1 MIFETRHQ
9 RKKEE
14 MIEMTT
20 TSPYNVADLCTAATE
35 GDLSAIQDILAAAP
49 ELINVH
55 RAENDEHCALHYAV
69 LANQPE
75 AVRVLMAAGADHR
88 SGIYPHRDAT
98 AAATIASE
106 RGLDQIVRIIRD
118 EDQKRQLEACKNI
131 TISEDNDA
139 LFEAVQ
145 QGRDD
150 DALAILERSP
160 DLLDACHRNGGSVVH
175 AAASHG
181 RQRLLL
187 ELLQRG
193 ADITHLTPEGQSP
206 LDGAALHIRR
216 RNTPLDEGC
225 LLCAGILLQAGCT
238 LSLEAA
244 VALGDLVFVRSYAQ
258 TNPERFRSNDT
269 ERDGL
274 LQLALASD
282 HLEMVRLLL
291 DLGLDPDDRHQLL
304 QYETRPHSWGEP
316 LAWAAGNAQYACAE
330 LLLERG
336 ADPNSSIYASGN
348 PVSAAYNNADEAM
361 KGLLFRHGGILD
373 PITAGLEGETSAA
386 AVALHNDP
394 SLAAE
399 LLWAAGCG
407 GDPNIVGMCLRHI
420 DWSPEDSRWFNLL
433 EQPLR
438 LWRTNPHRKFRDFE
452 RAVYAQIFRM
462 ILERGVDPNLVG
474 RFGYRLAHH
483 LAACGI
489 VWNEPIMSEAERVE
503 FATILLDHGAD
514 LDVVD
519 ELLQSSPLGWAA
531 RWGKYDLARLY
542 LERGADPTLAG
553 ESWATPLAWAEKKG
567 YTDIADLIK
576 RYL

>member
-1 MIFETRHQ
+1 MSTEA
-9 RKKEE
+9 
-14 MIEMTT
+14 
-20 TSPYNVADLCTAATE
+20 PYTVADLCTAAAD
-35 GDLSAIQDILAAAP
+35 GDLDAIKAILAAAP

-75 AVRVLMAAGADHR
+75 AVRALMAAGADHR

-98 AAATIASE
+98 TAAVIASE
-106 RGLDQIVRIIRD
+106 RGLDQIVRIICD
-118 EDQKRQLEACKNI
+118 EDERRQLAACKNI

-139 LFEAVQ
+139 LFAAVQ
-145 QGRDD
+145 DGRDD
-150 DALAILERSP
+150 QALAIIQRSP
-160 DLLDACHRNGGSVVH
+160 ELLDACHRNGGSVAH
-175 AAASHG
+175 AAASRG
-181 RQRLLL
+181 RHRLLL

-206 LDGAALHIRR
+206 LDGAALNIRR
-216 RNTPLDEGC
+216 RNAPPNEGC
-225 LLCAGILLQAGCT
+225 LLSAGILLQAGCPH
-238 LSLEAA
+238 SPEAA
-244 VALGDLVFVRSYAQ
+244 VALGDLEFVRSHAHKHPQ
-258 TNPERFRSNDT
+258 RFQSNDRD
-269 ERDGL
+269 RDGL
-274 LQLALASD
+274 LQVAIASD

-304 QYETRPHSWGEP
+304 QYESRPYSWGEP
-316 LAWAAGNAQYACAE
+316 LAWAAGNGQYACAE

-336 ADPNSSIYASGN
+336 ADPNASIYASGN
-348 PVSAAYNNADEAM
+348 PVSAAYNNADERM

-407 GDPNIVGMCLRHI
+407 GDPNIVGMCLRQL
-420 DWSPEDSRWFNLL
+420 DWSPQDERWFNLL

-438 LWRTNPHRKFRDFE
+438 LWRTNPHRKFRDFD
-452 RAVYAQIFRM
+452 RAVYPEIFRM
-462 ILERGVDPNLVG
+462 ILERGVDPNLAG
-474 RFGYRLAHH
+474 RFGYRLAHR
-483 LAACGI
+483 LAACGV
-489 VWNEPIMSEAERVE
+489 VWNEPIMSEAERVA
-503 FATILLDHGAD
+503 FATILLEHGAD
-514 LDVVD
+514 LNVVD

-531 RWGKYDLARLY
+531 RWGRYDLARLY
-542 LERGADPTLAG
+542 LEQGADPILAG
-553 ESWATPLAWAEKKG
+553 EEWATPLAWAEKKSN
-567 YTDIADLIK
+567 TDIADLIK

>member
-1 MIFETRHQ
+1 
-9 RKKEE
+9 
-14 MIEMTT
+14 MTT
-20 TSPYNVADLCTAATE
+20 SKPYKVADLCAAAAD
-35 GDLSAIQDILAAAP
+35 GDLARIREILAAAP

-75 AVRVLMAAGADHR
+75 AVQVLMAAGADQR

-98 AAATIASE
+98 AAATIAAE
-106 RGLDQIVRIIRD
+106 RGLDQIVRIMREED
-118 EDQKRQLEACKNI
+118 EKRQLEGCKNI
-131 TISEDNDA
+131 ASSAANDA

-150 DALAILERSP
+150 EALAILERSP

-181 RQRLLL
+181 RHRLLL

-193 ADITHLTPEGQSP
+193 ADITHLPPAGQSP
-206 LDGAALHIRR
+206 LDGAALNIRR
-216 RNTPLDEGC
+216 RNKPLDEGC
-225 LLCAGILLQAGCT
+225 LLCAGILLQAGCAQ
-238 LSLEAA
+238 SLEAA
-244 VALGDLVFVRSYAQ
+244 VALGDLEFVRSYAREY
-258 TNPERFRSNDT
+258 PERFQANDT
-269 ERDGL
+269 ERAGL
-274 LQLALASD
+274 LQLAVNRD

-291 DLGLDPDDRHQLL
+291 DRGLDPDDRHQLR
-304 QYETRPHSWGEP
+304 QYESKPYSWGEP
-316 LAWAAGNAQYACAE
+316 LAQAAGNAQYTCAE

-336 ADPNSSIYASGN
+336 ADPNASIYASGN
-348 PVSAAYNNADEAM
+348 PVSAAYNNADEEM
-361 KGLLFRHGGILD
+361 KGLLFRHGGVLD
-373 PITAGLEGETSAA
+373 HTTAGLEGETSAA

-407 GDPNIVGMCLRHI
+407 GDPNIVGMCLRQI
-420 DWSPEDSRWFNLL
+420 DWLPEDNRWFNLL

-452 RAVYAQIFRM
+452 RAVYPQIFRM

-474 RFGYRLAHH
+474 RFGYRLAHR

-489 VWNEPIMSEAERVE
+489 VWNEPIISEPERVE
-503 FATILLDHGAD
+503 FATILLDHGAA

-519 ELLQSSPLGWAA
+519 ELLQSSPLGWAV
-531 RWGKYDLARLY
+531 RWGKYALARLY
-542 LERGADPTLAG
+542 LDRGADPTLAG
-553 ESWATPLAWAEKKG
+553 EDWATPLAWAEKKG

>member
-1 MIFETRHQ
+1 MSTEA
-9 RKKEE
+9 
-14 MIEMTT
+14 
-20 TSPYNVADLCTAATE
+20 PYTVADLCTAAAD
-35 GDLSAIQDILAAAP
+35 GDLDAIKAILAAAP

-75 AVRVLMAAGADHR
+75 AVRALMAAGADHR

-98 AAATIASE
+98 TAAVIASE
-106 RGLDQIVRIIRD
+106 RGLDQIVRIICD
-118 EDQKRQLEACKNI
+118 EDERRQLEACKNI

-139 LFEAVQ
+139 LFAAVQ
-145 QGRDD
+145 DGRDD
-150 DALAILERSP
+150 QALAIIQRSP
-160 DLLDACHRNGGSVVH
+160 ELLDACHRNGGSVAH
-175 AAASHG
+175 AAASRG
-181 RQRLLL
+181 RHRLLL

-206 LDGAALHIRR
+206 LDGAALNIRR
-216 RNTPLDEGC
+216 RNAPPNEGC
-225 LLCAGILLQAGCT
+225 LLSAGILLQAGCPH
-238 LSLEAA
+238 SPEAA
-244 VALGDLVFVRSYAQ
+244 VALGDLEFVRSHAHKHPQ
-258 TNPERFRSNDT
+258 RFQSNDRD
-269 ERDGL
+269 RDGL
-274 LQLALASD
+274 LQVAIASD

-304 QYETRPHSWGEP
+304 QYESRPYSWGEP
-316 LAWAAGNAQYACAE
+316 LAWAAGNGQYACAE

-336 ADPNSSIYASGN
+336 ADPNASIYASGN
-348 PVSAAYNNADEAM
+348 PVSAAYNNADERM

-407 GDPNIVGMCLRHI
+407 GDPNIVGMCLRQL
-420 DWSPEDSRWFNLL
+420 DWSPQDERWFNLL

-438 LWRTNPHRKFRDFE
+438 LWRTNPHRKFRDFD
-452 RAVYAQIFRM
+452 RAVYPEIFRM
-462 ILERGVDPNLVG
+462 ILERGVDPNLAG
-474 RFGYRLAHH
+474 RFGYRLAHR
-483 LAACGI
+483 LAACGV
-489 VWNEPIMSEAERVE
+489 VWNEPIMSEAERVA
-503 FATILLDHGAD
+503 FATILLEHGAD
-514 LDVVD
+514 LNVVD

-531 RWGKYDLARLY
+531 RWGRYDLARLY
-542 LERGADPTLAG
+542 LEQGADPILAG
-553 ESWATPLAWAEKKG
+553 EEWATPLAWAEKKSN
-567 YTDIADLIK
+567 TDIADLIM

>member
-1 MIFETRHQ
+1 
-9 RKKEE
+9 
-14 MIEMTT
+14 MTT
-20 TSPYNVADLCTAATE
+20 SQPYKVADLCAAAAD
-35 GDLSAIQDILAAAP
+35 GDLARIREILAAAP

-75 AVRVLMAAGADHR
+75 AVQVLMAAGADQR

-98 AAATIASE
+98 AAATIAAE
-106 RGLDQIVRIIRD
+106 RGLDQIVRIMREED
-118 EDQKRQLEACKNI
+118 EKRQLEGCKNI
-131 TISEDNDA
+131 AISAANDA

-150 DALAILERSP
+150 EALAFLERSP

-181 RQRLLL
+181 RHRLLL

-193 ADITHLTPEGQSP
+193 ADITHLTPAGQSP
-206 LDGAALHIRR
+206 LDGAALNIRR
-216 RNTPLDEGC
+216 RNKPLDEGC
-225 LLCAGILLQAGCT
+225 LLCAGILLQAGCAQ
-238 LSLEAA
+238 SLEAA
-244 VALGDLVFVRSYAQ
+244 VALGDLEFVRSYAREY
-258 TNPERFRSNDT
+258 PERFQANDT
-269 ERDGL
+269 ERAGL
-274 LQLALASD
+274 LQLAVNRD
-282 HLEMVRLLL
+282 HLEMGRLLR
-291 DLGLDPDDRHQLL
+291 DCGLEPDDRHQLR
-304 QYETRPHSWGEP
+304 QYESKPYSWGEP
-316 LAWAAGNAQYACAE
+316 LAQAAGNAQYACAE

-336 ADPNSSIYASGN
+336 ADPNASIYASGN
-348 PVSAAYNNADEAM
+348 PVSAAYNNADEEM
-361 KGLLFRHGGILD
+361 KGLLFRHGGVLD
-373 PITAGLEGETSAA
+373 HTTAGLEGETSAA

-407 GDPNIVGMCLRHI
+407 GAPNIVGMCLRQI
-420 DWSPEDSRWFNLL
+420 DWLPEDNRWFNLL

-452 RAVYAQIFRM
+452 RALYPQIFRM

-474 RFGYRLAHH
+474 RFGYRLAHR

-489 VWNEPIMSEAERVE
+489 VWNEPIMSEPERVE
-503 FATILLDHGAD
+503 FATILLAHGAA

-519 ELLQSSPLGWAA
+519 ELLQSSPLGWAV

-542 LERGADPTLAG
+542 LDRGADPTLAG
-553 ESWATPLAWAEKKG
+553 EDWATPLAWAEKKG

>member
-1 MIFETRHQ
+1 MSTEA
-9 RKKEE
+9 
-14 MIEMTT
+14 
-20 TSPYNVADLCTAATE
+20 PYTVADLCTAAAD
-35 GDLSAIQDILAAAP
+35 GDLDAIKAILAAAP

-75 AVRVLMAAGADHR
+75 AVRALMAAGADHR

-98 AAATIASE
+98 TAAVIASE
-106 RGLDQIVRIIRD
+106 RGLDQIVRIICD
-118 EDQKRQLEACKNI
+118 EDERRQLAACKNI

-139 LFEAVQ
+139 LFAAVQ
-145 QGRDD
+145 DGRDD
-150 DALAILERSP
+150 QALAIIQRSP
-160 DLLDACHRNGGSVVH
+160 ELLDACHRNGGSVAH
-175 AAASHG
+175 AAASRG
-181 RQRLLL
+181 RHRLLL

-206 LDGAALHIRR
+206 LDGAALNIRR
-216 RNTPLDEGC
+216 RNAPPNEGC
-225 LLCAGILLQAGCT
+225 LLSAGILLQAGCPH
-238 LSLEAA
+238 SPEAA
-244 VALGDLVFVRSYAQ
+244 VALGDLEFVRSHAHEHPQ
-258 TNPERFRSNDT
+258 RFQSNDRD
-269 ERDGL
+269 RDGL
-274 LQLALASD
+274 LQVAIASD

-304 QYETRPHSWGEP
+304 QYESRPYSWGEP
-316 LAWAAGNAQYACAE
+316 LAWAAGNGQYACAE

-336 ADPNSSIYASGN
+336 ADPNASIYASGN
-348 PVSAAYNNADEAM
+348 PVSAAYNNADERM

-407 GDPNIVGMCLRHI
+407 GDPNIVGMCLRQI
-420 DWSPEDSRWFNLL
+420 DWLPEDNRWFNLL

-438 LWRTNPHRKFRDFE
+438 LWRTNPHRKFRDFD
-452 RAVYAQIFRM
+452 RAVYPEIFRM
-462 ILERGVDPNLVG
+462 ILERGVDPNLAG
-474 RFGYRLAHH
+474 RFGYRLAHR
-483 LAACGI
+483 LAACGV
-489 VWNEPIMSEAERVE
+489 VWNEPIMSEAERVA
-503 FATILLDHGAD
+503 FATILLEHGAD
-514 LDVVD
+514 LNVVD

-531 RWGKYDLARLY
+531 RWGRYDLARLY
-542 LERGADPTLAG
+542 LEQGADPILAG
-553 ESWATPLAWAEKKG
+553 EEWATPLAWAEKKSNS
-567 YTDIADLIK
+567 DIADLIM

>member
-1 MIFETRHQ
+1 MSTEA
-9 RKKEE
+9 
-14 MIEMTT
+14 
-20 TSPYNVADLCTAATE
+20 PYTVADLCTAAAD
-35 GDLSAIQDILAAAP
+35 GNLDAIKAILAAAP

-75 AVRVLMAAGADHR
+75 AVRALMAAGADHR

-98 AAATIASE
+98 TAAVIASE
-106 RGLDQIVRIIRD
+106 RGLDQIVRIICD
-118 EDQKRQLEACKNI
+118 EDERRQLAACKNI

-139 LFEAVQ
+139 LFAAVQ
-145 QGRDD
+145 DGRDD
-150 DALAILERSP
+150 QALAIIQRSP
-160 DLLDACHRNGGSVVH
+160 ELLDACHRNGGSVAH
-175 AAASHG
+175 AAASRG
-181 RQRLLL
+181 RHRLLL

-206 LDGAALHIRR
+206 LDGAALNIRQ
-216 RNTPLDEGC
+216 RNAPPNEGC
-225 LLCAGILLQAGCT
+225 LLSAGILLQAGCPH
-238 LSLEAA
+238 SPEAA
-244 VALGDLVFVRSYAQ
+244 VALGDLEFVRSHAHKHPQ
-258 TNPERFRSNDT
+258 RFQSNDRD
-269 ERDGL
+269 RDGL
-274 LQLALASD
+274 LQVAIASD

-304 QYETRPHSWGEP
+304 QYESRPYSWGEP
-316 LAWAAGNAQYACAE
+316 LAWAAGNGQYACAE

-336 ADPNSSIYASGN
+336 ADPNASIYASGN
-348 PVSAAYNNADEAM
+348 PVSAAYNNADERM

-407 GDPNIVGMCLRHI
+407 GDPNIVGMCLRQL
-420 DWSPEDSRWFNLL
+420 DWSPQDERWFNLL

-438 LWRTNPHRKFRDFE
+438 LWRTNPHRKFRDFD
-452 RAVYAQIFRM
+452 RAVYPEIFRM
-462 ILERGVDPNLVG
+462 ILERGVDPNLAG
-474 RFGYRLAHH
+474 RFGYRLAHR
-483 LAACGI
+483 LAACGV
-489 VWNEPIMSEAERVE
+489 VWNEPIMSEAERVA
-503 FATILLDHGAD
+503 FATILLEHGAD
-514 LDVVD
+514 LNVVD

-531 RWGKYDLARLY
+531 RWGRYDLARLY
-542 LERGADPTLAG
+542 LEQGADPILAG
-553 ESWATPLAWAEKKG
+553 EEWATPLAWAEKKSN
-567 YTDIADLIK
+567 TDIVDLIM